1 MILIQNQELLRL
13 SNFYV
18 KVKNTVDVVIALDL
32 RADEVQAIYREFW
45 ELKGMYRLAQ
55 IYDEASVAMQYT
67 SVCNPL

>member
-32 RADEVQAIYREFW
+32 PGDEVRAI
-45 ELKGMYRLAQ
+45 
-55 IYDEASVAMQYT
+55 
-67 SVCNPL
+67 